1 MNNIEFLNKINAN
14 IYKIEDLN
22 NKYFVYIPFVE
33 QSTLEE
39 SYINK
44 YLSNGV
50 YIELINTLFDENS
63 EINIEESINNYD
75 ENNELF
81 FRTNPNYI
89 LSEVIQSKNYVYYA
103 TLNELKDKNIEENEI
118 LNFYQTFM
126 NIISKYASVQ
136 NTELL
141 KTQIYQKVID
151 FYKNGQIDETL
162 INLKLILKGV
172 SLDYVDTSSFTTCGC
187 NQAVTGSNTTI
198 TNASGIVTTSD
209 CVTAYTESMYMY
221 LVQMFKDLDFYNNFM
236 FIDNDPNVT
245 LIDSLYDLIEDLKK
259 LNINLDVDK
268 SSNNHC
274 YCEEINTKN
283 SEAYKILDDFQK
295 VLMYVKNCE
304 IEENINKIKIYGGRF
319 GEIFPKL
326 QF

>member
-126 NIISKYASVQ
+126 NILSNANVQ

-141 KTQIYQKVID
+141 KTQIYQKVIE

-172 SLDYVDTSSFTTCGC
+172 SLDYVDTSSYTTCGC
-187 NQAVTGSNTTI
+187 NQSVTGSNTTI

>member
-1 MNNIEFLNKINAN
+1 MNNIEFLNKINAD
-14 IYKIEDLN
+14 IYKIEDFE

-33 QSTLEE
+33 NNIVEE
-39 SYINK
+39 NYINK
-44 YLSNGV
+44 YFSNGV
-50 YIELINTLFDENS
+50 YIKLNTNLFDENS

-81 FRTNPNYI
+81 FRTNQNNISSEIVQSTNYI
-89 LSEVIQSKNYVYYA
+89 YYA
-103 TLNELKDKNIEENEI
+103 TINELKDKNIEENEI

-126 NIISKYASVQ
+126 NILSNANVQ

-141 KTQIYQKVID
+141 KTQIYQKVIE

-172 SLDYVDTSSFTTCGC
+172 SLDYVDNSSYTTCGC
-187 NQAVTGSNTTI
+187 NQAVTDINTTT
-198 TNASGIVTTSD
+198 TNASGIITTSD

-274 YCEEINTKN
+274 YCEEINTEN
-283 SEAYKILDDFQK
+283 SEVYKILDDFQK
-295 VLMYVKNCE
+295 VLTYIKNCE
-304 IEENINKIKIYGGRF
+304 IEENINKIKIYGERF
-319 GEIFPKL
+319 GKIFPKL